1 MPSRACADRAE
12 TRGYSRRAKPVSYA
26 VADAS
31 RGVTIMAITDISVTD
46 IANFADGHEFGAAG
60 AYVRI
65 KGVARGMLDPDAA
78 GNAGIVDLDKA
89 PVNAQGLVEY
99 ATDFDILRPKDPLR
113 GSSILVYDV
122 PNRGS
127 KRIFNLLDD
136 IPANDPARTNDPKT
150 REDAGLGFC
159 LGRGYSLAWSGW
171 DPGAPRAN
179 NGLGAEFPA
188 ALERGRPIVRRIRDE
203 FHFGTRAAGDGSVR
217 RLSYPAASTDQPAA
231 RLTVRDRESDR
242 RSEIPRDEWEFLDER
257 SIRLM
262 PVGRNFA
269 PIKIYELWYEA
280 AGSKVLGIGFASVRD
295 LVSFF
300 RYKSANRGGIPN
312 PLLSG
317 MSEIRHALAFGVSQS
332 GRFLR
337 HFLELGMNADEAGQ
351 KVFAGVF
358 SHVAGAGKVFANHS
372 FSMPGRTATQ
382 HEDRLYPENWFPFST
397 ARTADPVSGR
407 IDALIS
413 RPATDPKII
422 ETNSATEY
430 WQKGASLI
438 HTDPGLKRDLPLPAE
453 SRAYMIAG
461 TQHGGRPGVNPAPGP
476 CVNPRN
482 AHSATPA
489 LRALFVALEDW
500 VTKDIPPP
508 PSNVPSLAAGTAV
521 TADAVAMPNVGGFA
535 VAPGANRILPPVDW
549 IDPPEQAA
557 PAPYTIFVSAVDS
570 DGNEV
575 AGIRLPSI
583 AVPLGTHTGWNVYK
597 AQPDEL
603 ADRDGSFI
611 AFARSKSE
619 REAAGDPRLS
629 LEERYGSRANYVERV
644 KAAADALV
652 AERLLLPDDADRL
665 VKAAE
670 ECDRF

>member
-1 MPSRACADRAE
+1 
-12 TRGYSRRAKPVSYA
+12 
-26 VADAS
+26 
-31 RGVTIMAITDISVTD
+31 MAITDITVTD
-46 IANFADGHEFGAAG
+46 IADFADAHEFGAAG
-60 AYVRI
+60 AYVRV
-65 KGVARGMLDPDAA
+65 KGVARGRLDPAA
-78 GNAGIVDLDKA
+78 PCSAGIVDLDKA
-89 PVNAQGLVEY
+89 PVNAKGLVDY
-99 ATDFDILRPKDPLR
+99 ATDFDILRPKEPAR
-113 GSSILVYDV
+113 GSGILVYDV

-159 LGRGYSLAWSGW
+159 LGSGYSLVWSGW

-179 NGLGAEFPA
+179 GGLGADFPP
-188 ALERGRPIVRRIRDE
+188 ALENGKPLVRRIRDE
-203 FHFGTRAAGDGSVR
+203 FHFGTRAAGDGSIR
-217 RLSYPAASTDQPAA
+217 RLSYPAASLNQPSA

-242 RSEIPRDEWEFLDER
+242 RTEIPGDEWEFLDDR
-257 SIRLM
+257 TIRML

-269 PIKIYELWYEA
+269 PVKIYELWYEA
-280 AGSKVLGIGFASVRD
+280 TGSKVLGIGYASVRD
-295 LVSFF
+295 LVSFL
-300 RYKSANRGGIPN
+300 RR
-312 PLLSG
+312 SG
-317 MSEIRHALAFGVSQS
+317 DVDPGMGEIRHALAFGVSQS

-337 HFLELGMNADEAGQ
+337 HFLELGMNTDDAGQ
-351 KVFAGVF
+351 KVFDGVF
-358 SHVAGAGKVFANHS
+358 SHVAGAGKVFANNS

-397 ARTADPVSGR
+397 AKTADPVSGR
-407 IDALIS
+407 IAGLLTGS
-413 RPATDPKII
+413 PNDPKII

-438 HTDPGLKRDLPLPAE
+438 HTDPGLRRDLPLPVN
-453 SRAYMIAG
+453 SRAYLIAG

-482 AHSATPA
+482 WHSATPA

-500 VTKDIPPP
+500 VANDEPPP
-508 PSNVPSLAAGTAV
+508 PSRVPSLTAGTAI
-521 TADAVAMPNVGGFA
+521 TAGEVAMPKVPGFA
-535 VAPGANRILPPVDW
+535 VAPGDNPVLPPVDW
-549 IDPPEQAA
+549 VDPPETAP
-557 PAPYTIFVSAVDS
+557 PAPYTTFVSAVDS

-583 AVPLGTHTGWNVYK
+583 AAPLGTHTGWNVYK

-611 AFARSKSE
+611 AFARTKAE
-619 REAAGDPRLS
+619 REAEGDPRPS
-629 LEERYGSRANYVERV
+629 LAERYGSRNGYVAQV

-652 AERLLLPDDADRL
+652 AERLLLQDDANRL
-665 VKAAE
+665 VAVAE
-670 ECDRF
+670 ACDKL